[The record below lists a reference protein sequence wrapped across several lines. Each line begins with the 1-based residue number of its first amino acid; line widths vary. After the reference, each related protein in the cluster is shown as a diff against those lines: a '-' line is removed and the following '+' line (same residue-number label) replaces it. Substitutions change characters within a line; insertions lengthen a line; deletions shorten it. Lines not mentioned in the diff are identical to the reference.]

1 MNVKKCRGKGPG
13 DAAAPYR
20 VPKTLPAHPCNPLL
34 LNLAEA
40 ALSLFHNQVFLER
53 PEGVGGFS
61 RLSFQ
66 QTCEQARPVY
76 NLPCFSQ
83 AKANPN
89 YGSSAIGCNLGGK
102 CSASRWASF
111 PFLNRNLRNPQL
123 FHNLMRI
130 KLLNRNREEGN
141 TDASAICAVLSM
153 KNSEE
158 AEPITWQE
166 GTKF

>member
-1 MNVKKCRGKGPG
+1 
-13 DAAAPYR
+13 
-20 VPKTLPAHPCNPLL
+20 
-34 LNLAEA
+34 
-40 ALSLFHNQVFLER
+40 VFLER
-53 PEGVGGFS
+53 SEGVGEEGFS

-66 QTCEQARPVY
+66 QTCEQARRVY

-89 YGSSAIGCNLGGK
+89 YGSSAIGRNLGGK
-102 CSASRWASF
+102 CSASLWPVQPSASRWASF

-130 KLLNRNREEGN
+130 KLLIRKREEGN
-141 TDASAICAVLSM
+141 ADASALCAVLSV

-166 GTKF
+166 GTRF